1 LSLLSQLASL
11 PVSVML
17 EGDETQKGESPM
29 NFYNNTHPYF
39 CGIDLHARTL
49 YVCIIDQLGEVCVHK
64 EIPAEPSKLKGLL
77 DPYTGNIVVGVECMH
92 CWYWVSDFCA
102 DLSIDFILGH
112 ALYMKAIHGGKA
124 KNDRIDSFKIAN
136 LIRGGNFPLAYV
148 YPKEMRATRD
158 LLRRR
163 MKIVRHGADLKGHVS
178 NTTSQ
183 YNLPPNKVNLKN
195 TCAREQL
202 KSTFPDPVVQRNID
216 FDMTIL
222 DAYAKELSKVEWFI
236 EQQAKQHNPVHF
248 RLLKSIPGI
257 GRILTLT
264 IIYEIG
270 DVNRFESVQKFS
282 SYARLVKCKAESA
295 GKTYGTQGN
304 KIGNAHLK
312 WAFSEAA
319 VLHLRG
325 NDKAKNYLATLQ
337 KRMSKGKALSALAHK
352 MGRCVYFMLK
362 NETPFDKNKFLKG

>member
-1 LSLLSQLASL
+1 
-11 PVSVML
+11 
-17 EGDETQKGESPM
+17 M
-29 NFYNNTHPYF
+29 NFYNTLHPYY
-39 CGIDLHARTL
+39 CGIDLHARSL
-49 YVCIIDQLGEVCVHK
+49 YVCIINQKGETCLHKDISASPDKLNSILEPYLGK
-64 EIPAEPSKLKGLL
+64 
-77 DPYTGNIVVGVECMH
+77 IVVGVECMH
-92 CWYWVSDFCA
+92 CWYWVSDFCQ
-102 DLSIDFILGH
+102 DIGVEFILGH

-148 YPKEMRATRD
+148 YPKEMRPTRD

-163 MKIVRHGADLKGHVS
+163 IKLVRHGANLKAHVA

-195 TCAREQL
+195 IGARKQIR
-202 KSTFPDPVVQRNID
+202 SSFPDPVVQRNID
-216 FDMTIL
+216 LDMAVL
-222 DAYAKELSKVEWFI
+222 DCYAKELSQIEWFL

-248 RLLKSIPGI
+248 QLLRSISGI
-257 GRILTLT
+257 GRILALT

-270 DVNRFESVQKFS
+270 CIERFESVQKFA

-295 GKTYGTQGN
+295 GKSYGTQGN

-319 VLHLRG
+319 VLYLRG
-325 NDKAKNYLATLQ
+325 NEKAQKYLQ
-337 KRMSKGKALSALAHK
+337 KLQRRMSKAKALSVLAHK
-352 MGRCVYFMLK
+352 LGRCVYFMLK
-362 NETPFDKNKFLKG
+362 NEKVFDEKRFLKS

>member
-1 LSLLSQLASL
+1 
-11 PVSVML
+11 
-17 EGDETQKGESPM
+17 M
-29 NFYNNTHPYF
+29 NFYNNLHPYY
-39 CGIDLHARTL
+39 CGIDLHARVL
-49 YVCIIDQLGEVCVHK
+49 YVCIIDQDGQTCVHK
-64 EIPAEPSKLKGLL
+64 EISDSPDKLKSILE
-77 DPYTGNIVVGVECMH
+77 PYLGNIVVGVECMH
-92 CWYWVSDFCA
+92 CWYWVSDFCE
-102 DLSIDFILGH
+102 DLGVDFILGH

-163 MKIVRHGADLKGHVS
+163 TKLVRHGAHLKAHVS

-195 TCAREQL
+195 VGAREQL
-202 KSTFPDPVVQRNID
+202 KITFPDRVVQRNID
-216 FDMTIL
+216 LDMAVL
-222 DAYAKELSKVEWFI
+222 ECYARELSKVECFL
-236 EQQAKQHNPVHF
+236 EQQAKQHNPAHWY
-248 RLLKSIPGI
+248 LLKSISGI
-257 GRILTLT
+257 GRILGLT

-270 DVNRFESVQKFS
+270 YIERFESVQKFA

-295 GKTYGTQGN
+295 GKSYGTQGN

-319 VLHLRG
+319 VLYLRG
-325 NDKAKNYLATLQ
+325 NEKAQKYLLKLQ
-337 KRMSKGKALSALAHK
+337 RRMSKAKALSVLAHK
-352 MGRCVYFMLK
+352 LGRCVYFMLK
-362 NETPFDKNKFLKG
+362 NRTVFDENQFLKG